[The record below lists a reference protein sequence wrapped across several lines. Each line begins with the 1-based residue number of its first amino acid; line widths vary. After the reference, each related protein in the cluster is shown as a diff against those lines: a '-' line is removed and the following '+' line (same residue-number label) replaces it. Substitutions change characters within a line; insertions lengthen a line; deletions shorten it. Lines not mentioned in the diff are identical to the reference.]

1 MWLQIRGG
9 RHLQAVDVLH
19 VPVEVR
25 DGDGCQ
31 VSGVDLDM
39 VPGGE
44 LDQQAFAG
52 LQGEVREGHGL
63 ERVRVG
69 NGGSPKGSGDA
80 ELAALFLGLAWRP
93 LDPQKDD
100 MGLA

>member
-1 MWLQIRGG
+1 MRLQIRGG

-19 VPVEVR
+19 VPVEVG

-44 LDQQAFAG
+44 LDQEAFAG
-52 LQGEVREGHGL
+52 LQGEVREGHDQEG
-63 ERVRVG
+63 VRVG
-69 NGGSPKGSGDA
+69 GSGVR
-80 ELAALFLGLAWRP
+80 LRT
-93 LDPQKDD
+93 
-100 MGLA
+100 